1 MAKRIFNLPRRD
13 ELTKDQR
20 KVLRLPAEGQYL
32 VVGAPG
38 TGKSV
43 VALWRMKELNSTDD
57 VHFLTFNHVLN
68 HANKV
73 LLGGTQLALKSNTAM
88 SWIYELNWNTTG
100 GTAATYQQ
108 DKMPEIKA
116 HHPDYEKLQE
126 RLKQFNLDL
135 SGHSFIIDEGQ
146 DLPPKWYECIESLGV
161 ENFFV
166 VADQN
171 QQITDENSSKK
182 ELMEVLGLETTDVI
196 ELKENWRNSTPI
208 AAFSN
213 YFYTDRTSPKPSLPN
228 RPSVNTP
235 ILFEYKT
242 IDRIKEQILSEY
254 DLDPSKLIGFIVA
267 NENKRE
273 WWAKDLQKDNQSR
286 KNHPPIVSTYFSD
299 QKGGVN
305 IDFSNGGIVVLN
317 DKSVKGIEFDIVFI
331 LIDGFKAI
339 SNDKESLMK
348 RMYVMSSRARE
359 RLYLLKSASQ
369 KSILEEILPPEGE
382 TITIENGDNSMN
394 IELLKRRQL

>member
-20 KVLRLPAEGQYL
+20 KVLRLPTEGQYL
-32 VVGAPG
+32 VVGSPG

-43 VALWRMKELNSTDD
+43 VALWRMKELNSIDD

-73 LLGGTQLALKSNTAM
+73 LLGDAQLALKSNTAM
-88 SWIYELNWNTTG
+88 SWIYELNWNATG

-126 RLKQFNLDL
+126 RLNQLNLDL

-146 DLPPKWYECIESLGV
+146 DLPPQWYECIEALGV

-171 QQITDENSSKK
+171 QQIKDENSSKK
-182 ELMEVLGLETTDVI
+182 ELMEVLGLEKNDVI

-213 YFYTDRTSPKPSLPN
+213 YFYTDKSSPKPSLPN

-286 KNHPPIVSTYFSD
+286 KNHSPIVSTYYSD

-382 TITIENGDNSMN
+382 TITIDEGESKVN